1 MSITCNNEEKGKGKR
16 KNEDKPSSLIKT
28 EAVMCMAL
36 TRQSPSFTPLSRTQR
51 STSGVMLIKS
61 MRSGMSNQSSFR

>member
-1 MSITCNNEEKGKGKR
+1 M
-16 KNEDKPSSLIKT
+16 IKT

-36 TRQSPSFTPLSRTQR
+36 TRQRPSFTPLSRTQR

-61 MRSGMSNQSSFR
+61 MRSGMSNQSSFL